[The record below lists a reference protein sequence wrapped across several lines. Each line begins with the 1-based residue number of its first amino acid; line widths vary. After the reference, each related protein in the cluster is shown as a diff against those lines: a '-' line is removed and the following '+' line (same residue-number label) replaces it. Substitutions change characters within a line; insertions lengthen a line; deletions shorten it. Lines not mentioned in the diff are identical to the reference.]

1 MRAGSI
7 LGVGVVGVAVL
18 ALLSRSGGAQSNGP
32 ARLSSHGLVLT
43 KQARLPL
50 PRTEVAAF
58 AAGCFWGVEEEFRK
72 TPGVVATAVGFSGG
86 HTVNP
91 SYEDVCTHT
100 TGHAETAMVEY
111 DPSEITYD
119 QLLDVFWHLHDP
131 TTKDR
136 QGPDEGDQYRSS
148 IFYFTPEQRAAALAS
163 RDKLQAS
170 GELDSPIVT
179 EIVAAAPFYKAEEYH
194 QQYVE
199 KGGFASC
206 HVRRH
211 KKQ

>member
-1 MRAGSI
+1 MRSGSI
-7 LGVGVVGVAVL
+7 LAGGGVVVGLLGLL
-18 ALLSRSGGAQSNGP
+18 ARSGGALGGAP
-32 ARLSSHGLVLT
+32 TRLSSRGLFLT
-43 KQARLPL
+43 QQARIPL
-50 PRTEVAAF
+50 PKTEVAAF

-86 HTVNP
+86 HAVAP

-100 TGHAETAMVEY
+100 TGHAETTMVEY

-131 TTKDR
+131 TTVDR
-136 QGPDEGDQYRSS
+136 QGPDEGDQYRSV
-148 IFYFTPEQRAAALAS
+148 IFFFTPEQQRAAIAS

-170 GELDSPIVT
+170 GELDAPIVT
-179 EIVAAAPFYKAEEYH
+179 QIVPAAPFYKAEDYH

-199 KGGFASC
+199 KGGVAFC

-211 KKQ
+211 KK

>member
-1 MRAGSI
+1 MKAGSVVG
-7 LGVGVVGVAVL
+7 LGVVGVAML
-18 ALLSRSGGAQSNGP
+18 ALLSRSGGAHGDGP
-32 ARLSSHGLVLT
+32 PRLSSRKLVLT
-43 KQARLPL
+43 RQAREPL
-50 PRTEVAAF
+50 PKTEVAAF

-131 TTKDR
+131 TTRDR

-148 IFYFTPEQRAAALAS
+148 IFYFTPEQKVAALAS

-170 GELDSPIVT
+170 GELDAPIVT

-211 KKQ
+211 KK

>member
-18 ALLSRSGGAQSNGP
+18 ALLSRSGGAHGDGP
-32 ARLSSHGLVLT
+32 TRLSHHGLALT
-43 KQARLPL
+43 RQAHQPL
-50 PRTEVAAF
+50 PKTEVASF

-111 DPSEITYD
+111 DPSEISYD

-136 QGPDEGDQYRSS
+136 QGPDEGDQYRSA
-148 IFYFTPEQRAAALAS
+148 IFYFSPEQRAAAFAS

-170 GELDSPIVT
+170 GELDGPIVT
-179 EIVAAAPFYKAEEYH
+179 EIVPAAPFYQAEEYH

-199 KGGFASC
+199 KGGFAHC

-211 KKQ
+211 KK